1 LALFYLREGRREE
14 AKKIFDDL
22 ANLSDDEREL
32 RAFGLAGQSVVL
44 SYEGNKYNESMKI
57 IDEFLP
63 NYYNYLNN
71 TQMERYVQEA
81 IKRNQSKPEAATTE
95 KH

>member
-1 LALFYLREGRREE
+1 
-14 AKKIFDDL
+14 
-22 ANLSDDEREL
+22 
-32 RAFGLAGQSVVL
+32 
-44 SYEGNKYNESMKI
+44 MKI